1 MATASTFVIPQN
13 LEASTQKIKLDVH
26 ITTHL
31 SNGLVIEENFTP
43 TIDIKDISSLSA
55 WKMNQNIVY
64 TINIKP
70 TAIADPNNN
79 DNPND
84 VIITFDPAVADWTN
98 VDAAATIQL

>member
-55 WKMNQNIVY
+55 WKMNQNVTY
-64 TINIKP
+64 SFNFAPSLGSTTDTVNSIK
-70 TAIADPNNN
+70 DLSGKS
-79 DNPND
+79 
-84 VIITFDPAVADWTN
+84 FLHGLFRS
-98 VDAAATIQL
+98 QS